1 MKPILCY
8 FLYNY
13 KNNLK
18 YKKLVYCKTYLACIN
33 FCPRYLCYA
42 ALNNQSQK
50 EVKVIGLI
58 PSMWHSIYIIDAS
71 KFLHLISTMDSKI

>member
-18 YKKLVYCKTYLACIN
+18 YKKLVYCKTYLACIVSSTN

-42 ALNNQSQK
+42 ALNNQNQK

-58 PSMWHSIYIIDAS
+58 PSMWHISFIRKIQ
-71 KFLHLISTMDSKI
+71 KLLIF

>member
-18 YKKLVYCKTYLACIN
+18 YKKLVYCKTYLACIVSSTN

-42 ALNNQSQK
+42 ALNNQNQK

-58 PSMWHSIYIIDAS
+58 PSMWHISFIRKIQNP
-71 KFLHLISTMDSKI
+71 LIF